1 MLPLAQAAPSFF
13 SDPSGS
19 STLLIKILVGL
30 LLGIGL
36 IFLFMNVPP
45 RLKKPI
51 TAAFTFVAGL
61 YYVLWWLWPRTI
73 DLQPDEAPR
82 NAIESF
88 SIWLQE
94 ANPIVSQFRNILTA
108 FLIGL
113 GVYSLINI
121 HGRKIMK
128 QQKDWAFS
136 LVLLVSMVVM
146 TVFAFLD
153 WKSRQGPAAA
163 ALEDPVNWGF
173 VHYARDFMFE
183 GLFQQMEAGMFSI
196 IAFYI
201 LSAAYRAFRVRSIEA
216 SILLV
221 TALVVMLSL
230 LGAVSFLSQGAVD
243 GVTGGN
249 PNAFL
254 QNFSLGSVKGWIEN
268 NVQGPAIR
276 GLQFGV
282 GIGLL
287 ALALRIWLSLEK
299 TGSSS

>member
-1 MLPLAQAAPSFF
+1 MLPLAQAAPNFF
-13 SDPSGS
+13 SDPAGS
-19 STLLIKILVGL
+19 PMLFVKIIVGF

-36 IFLFMNVPP
+36 IFLFTQVPP
-45 RLKKPI
+45 RLKRPI
-51 TAAFTFVAGL
+51 IATFTFVAGL

-73 DLQPDEAPR
+73 DLQADEAPR
-82 NAIESF
+82 NAVEGF

-113 GVYSLINI
+113 GIYSLIKI
-121 HGRKIMK
+121 HAGRISK
-128 QQKDWAFS
+128 QQRDWPFS
-136 LVLLVSMVVM
+136 AVLLISMALM
-146 TVFAFLD
+146 TIFAFLD
-153 WKSRQGPAAA
+153 WGSRRGGAG
-163 ALEDPVNWGF
+163 ALLDDPVNWTF
-173 VHYARDFMFE
+173 VNYARDFMFE
-183 GLFQQMEAGMFSI
+183 GLFQQMEAAMFSI

-230 LGAVSFLSQGAVD
+230 LGAIAFVSQSAVD
-243 GVTGGN
+243 GMTGGN
-249 PNAFL
+249 PDAFL
-254 QNFSLGSVKGWIEN
+254 QNFTLTSVKSWIEN
-268 NVQGPAIR
+268 YVQGPAIR

-299 TGSSS
+299 TGSTS

>member
-1 MLPLAQAAPSFF
+1 MLPFAQAAPTFF

-19 STLLIKILVGL
+19 GPLFMKILVGL

-36 IFLFMNVPP
+36 IVLFMNVPP

-61 YYVLWWLWPRTI
+61 YYVLWWLWPKTI

-82 NAIESF
+82 NAVEGF
-88 SIWLQE
+88 SIWLLE

-128 QQKDWAFS
+128 QQKDWGFS
-136 LVLLVSMVVM
+136 LVLLVSMAVM
-146 TVFAFLD
+146 TIFAFLD
-153 WKSRQGPAAA
+153 WKTRQGPSAA

-173 VHYARDFMFE
+173 VNYARDFMFE
-183 GLFQQMEAGMFSI
+183 GLFQQMEAAMFSI

-201 LSAAYRAFRVRSIEA
+201 LSAAYRAFRVRSVEA

-243 GVTGGN
+243 GITGGN
-249 PNAFL
+249 PNHFL
-254 QNFSLGSVKGWIEN
+254 QNFTLGSVKGWIEN